1 VLVIA
6 CYQAFQARGI
16 KSEFSEATYIG
27 LAVFSM
33 SQAFLTGIPIVVVVR
48 EIPQA
53 FYLVLTFL
61 IFLLCTVI
69 LLLIFLP
76 KIFKQRAY
84 AGMSEA
90 DQRKSMALSVRKSSV
105 HSSIS
110 GLQNGSSHR
119 LDSPKDMQDE
129 SAFTL
134 SARFI
139 HRQKALTL
147 SSTSKNED
155 SNDFKHTKDGA
166 AAVTVS
172 APFEIRQNSRSEDS
186 NDFKEAAGLESKET
200 TAKKSEDFNDFKA
213 AGPVASHNMQDGE
226 ADTLSEPLGN
236 LTTES
241 TITIFA

>member
-84 AGMSEA
+84 AGMSQA
-90 DQRKSMALSVRKSSV
+90 DQRKAMALSVRKSSV
-105 HSSIS
+105 QFSNIS

-139 HRQKALTL
+139 HRQK
-147 SSTSKNED
+147 SS
-155 SNDFKHTKDGA
+155 HTFVDK
-166 AAVTVS
+166 
-172 APFEIRQNSRSEDS
+172 
-186 NDFKEAAGLESKET
+186 
-200 TAKKSEDFNDFKA
+200 
-213 AGPVASHNMQDGE
+213 
-226 ADTLSEPLGN
+226 
-236 LTTES
+236 
-241 TITIFA
+241 

>member
-6 CYQAFQARGI
+6 CYQAFQARDI

-61 IFLLCTVI
+61 VFLLCTVI

-76 KIFKQRAY
+76 KIFKHRAY

-105 HSSIS
+105 NISSIS
-110 GLQNGSSHR
+110 GLQLESSELGGSPNMKDVSALSFSAAPLESHQEAC
-119 LDSPKDMQDE
+119 STEVK
-129 SAFTL
+129 
-134 SARFI
+134 
-139 HRQKALTL
+139 KAAA
-147 SSTSKNED
+147 SKNED
-155 SNDFKHTKDGA
+155 SNDFT
-166 AAVTVS
+166 
-172 APFEIRQNSRSEDS
+172 
-186 NDFKEAAGLESKET
+186 NDRE
-200 TAKKSEDFNDFKA
+200 
-213 AGPVASHNMQDGE
+213 
-226 ADTLSEPLGN
+226 
-236 LTTES
+236 
-241 TITIFA
+241 

>member
-6 CYQAFQARGI
+6 CWQAFQARDI

-84 AGMSEA
+84 AGMSQA
-90 DQRKSMALSVRKSSV
+90 DQRKSMAMSVRKSSI
-105 HSSIS
+105 HFSTIS
-110 GLQNGSSHR
+110 ALQLGSAH
-119 LDSPKDMQDE
+119 LDPPNMQDGPALAVSVPLE
-129 SAFTL
+129 
-134 SARFI
+134 I
-139 HRQKALTL
+139 RQKHRSIESKET
-147 SSTSKNED
+147 STSMNED
-155 SNDFKHTKDGA
+155 SNEFK
-166 AAVTVS
+166 S
-172 APFEIRQNSRSEDS
+172 
-186 NDFKEAAGLESKET
+186 AGLESKRT
-200 TAKKSEDFNDFKA
+200 TANKNEKSNDFES
-213 AGPVASHNMQDGE
+213 AGLGSHNMQDGAAANIPASME
-226 ADTLSEPLGN
+226 N
-236 LTTES
+236 CTTES
-241 TITIFA
+241 KETRASNNEDSNDAVICA